1 MRAEA
6 FRQFQEPAPPRHA
19 TQFRTAPEPPDLV
32 HELSQ
37 VLARLVESQELLIK
51 EVREVA
57 RPDGRPCDDP
67 SESVGGTVVTY
78 DWAPSPV
85 SSSPW

>member
-6 FRQFQEPAPPRHA
+6 FRQFQEPASPRHA
-19 TQFRTAPEPPDLV
+19 TQFRTAPQPPDLV

-51 EVREVA
+51 EVRAVA
-57 RPDGRPCDDP
+57 RPGEPPCDDP
-67 SESVGGTVVTY
+67 SEPAGGTVVTY

-85 SSSPW
+85 TSSPW